1 MSENSGSDMGAR
13 NGSQDSS
20 HKLVARV
27 AVGRS
32 FAGAAFQERVLFGQL
47 ASAALDCNDLPPLL
61 SVQ

>member
-1 MSENSGSDMGAR
+1 MGAR

-20 HKLVARV
+20 HMLVAR
-27 AVGRS
+27 AGS
-32 FAGAAFQERVLFGQL
+32 FGGAAFQERVLFGQL